1 MTLRIV
7 GAEAEARLSWAGLTE
22 AIAAGHRLPR
32 AEIGDSFLYRG
43 EAVMLTRSAWIEGL
57 GIAVKTATIFPQ
69 NRTRGLPAVNG
80 GVCLYDDVTGRHEAV
95 VDFHLVTRWKTAGDS
110 LLAARHLARPDS
122 RRVLVVGAGTVA
134 RTMVAA
140 YRSLFPAAAIAVWN
154 RHPAGAAALAADL
167 PGVAVAED
175 LARAVTAAD
184 VIATATMAT
193 APLIRGAWLR
203 PGQHLDLIGAY
214 KPDMREVDDAAL
226 RRARLF
232 VDCRATTL
240 DHIGELMIPL
250 AEGAIARD
258 DVLGDFYDLA
268 AGGFRRR
275 SADEITICKNG
286 GGAHLDLMTARYILA
301 AAGPQGAGA
310 GASPA

>member
-1 MTLRIV
+1 MTPRII
-7 GAEAEARLSWAGLTE
+7 GPEAEAHLAWGPLADALE
-22 AIAAGHRLPR
+22 AGHRLPR
-32 AEIGDSFLYRG
+32 AEIGDTFLNRG
-43 EAVMLTRSAWIEGL
+43 ERVLLTRSAWIEGL

-69 NRTRGLPAVNG
+69 NRARNLPAVNG
-80 GVCLYDDVTGRHEAV
+80 GVCLYDDVSGRLEAV

-122 RRVLVVGAGTVA
+122 RRVLVVGAGAVA
-134 RTMVAA
+134 RSMVAA
-140 YRSLFPAAAIAVWN
+140 YRSLFPEAAIAVWN
-154 RHPAGAAALAADL
+154 RHPAGAAALAAEL
-167 PGVAVAED
+167 AGVTVAGD
-175 LARAVTAAD
+175 LAQAVTAAD

-193 APLIRGAWLR
+193 APLIRGEWLR

-226 RRARLF
+226 QRARLF

-250 AEGAIARD
+250 AAGAIARS
-258 DVLGDFYDLA
+258 DVLGDFHDLA
-268 AGGFRRR
+268 TGGFGRR

-301 AAGPQGAGA
+301 AAGG
-310 GASPA
+310 